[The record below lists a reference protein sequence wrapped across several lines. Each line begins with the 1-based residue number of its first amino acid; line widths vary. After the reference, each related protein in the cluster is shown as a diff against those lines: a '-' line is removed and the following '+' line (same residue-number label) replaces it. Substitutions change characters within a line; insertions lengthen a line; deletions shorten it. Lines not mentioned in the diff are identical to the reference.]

1 MSKKKKQAE
10 KLTSEE
16 LETQK
21 GEKLPDRE
29 VMSIL
34 PVADA
39 VALPP
44 IFPHEALP
52 PPPEE

>member
-10 KLTSEE
+10 LTPEE
-16 LETQK
+16 LEEQE
-21 GEKLPDRE
+21 GETLPDRE

-39 VALPP
+39 AALPP
-44 IFPHEALP
+44 IFPPEALP
-52 PPPEE
+52 PPPDE